1 MVETVSLRRSGLTSG
16 ATGIVRT
23 LVVIATVPFLIR
35 AIGISEYGLW
45 AVLVALSGM
54 SLLFEIG
61 LSSAL
66 TVFVAER
73 TVKRS
78 SQSEPLEFVA
88 ITLVTASGV
97 MVACVWLCLTNALT
111 NALSVPASDRADFVS
126 AMYICAAATVPRLWQ
141 QSLAGLEA
149 GLSRYDLQARGE
161 ILGFVVLN
169 VGVVVLSHF
178 GYRLTAFSCC
188 YFASALAATAYHIH
202 LLRKIELVKFR
213 TRWDGAVASRL
224 LQFGWAYWLSN
235 VGGALYS
242 RADRI
247 IIGALLGP
255 SAVGV
260 YSTASSV
267 TTKIGELAALLL
279 RPLTPAVSAACA
291 ANDTERIRRMFLRAA
306 RLDNVLVYVMLV
318 AFLGSSRWIPLY
330 MVGHFSSQLTN
341 IIIILSTCYAA
352 YSINAVGY
360 LVLLG
365 FKSTVT
371 LALWQTAGAA
381 ATLLSMWWFASHA
394 NLYWAT
400 ASNGA
405 FTVALALN
413 VAAARRLQISSSQ
426 LVRVYGPFF
435 AGICACVL
443 CRMYLGQS
451 PDVVAIVPWAVAS
464 LGMCYFIDRESIVD
478 ARAAFARLSARP
490 YSYALQLIGLAGQ

>member
-1 MVETVSLRRSGLTSG
+1 MVETVSLRRSGLISG

-23 LVVIATVPFLIR
+23 LVVIATVPLLIR

-45 AVLVALSGM
+45 SVLVAFSGL
-54 SLLFEIG
+54 SLLVDIG
-61 LSSAL
+61 LGSAL

-73 TVKRS
+73 TVKWS

-97 MVACVWLCLTNALT
+97 MVACGWLCLTNAIT
-111 NALSVPASDRADFVS
+111 NALSVSAADRADFVS
-126 AMYICAAATVPRLWQ
+126 AMNICALATVPRLWQ
-141 QSLAGLEA
+141 QLLAGLEA
-149 GLSRYDLQARGE
+149 GLSRYDLQAQGE

-169 VGVVVLSHF
+169 VGVVVLARF

-188 YFASALAATAYHIH
+188 YFVSALAATAYHFH
-202 LLRKIELVKFR
+202 LIRKTELATFR
-213 TRWDGAVASRL
+213 TQWDGTAAYRL

-255 SAVGV
+255 GAVGV
-260 YSTASSV
+260 YSTASSI
-267 TTKIGELAALLL
+267 TTKIGELASLLL
-279 RPLTPAVSAACA
+279 RPLTPAVSAASA
-291 ANDTERIRRMFLRAA
+291 TNNTERIRRMFLRSA
-306 RLDNVLVYVMLV
+306 RLDNMLVYVMLV
-318 AFLGSSRWIPLY
+318 AFLCSSRWIPLY

-341 IIIILSTCYAA
+341 TIIILSTCYAV

-360 LVLLG
+360 LILLG

-371 LALWQTAGAA
+371 LAVWQTAGAA

-394 NLYWAT
+394 DLYGAT

-405 FTVALALN
+405 FAVALALN
-413 VAAARRLQISSSQ
+413 VVAARRLQISSSQ
-426 LVRVYGPFF
+426 LVRLYAPFF
-435 AGICACVL
+435 AGIATCVL

-451 PDVVAIVPWAVAS
+451 ADVTTVLPWAIAS
-464 LGMCYFIDRESIVD
+464 LGLCYFIDRESVV
-478 ARAAFARLSARP
+478 AAQAAFVRWSARP